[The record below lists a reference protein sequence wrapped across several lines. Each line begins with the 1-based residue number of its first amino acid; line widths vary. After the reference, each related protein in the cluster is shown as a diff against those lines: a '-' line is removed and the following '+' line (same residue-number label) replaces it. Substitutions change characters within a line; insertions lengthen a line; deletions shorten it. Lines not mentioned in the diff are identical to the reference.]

1 MNNIF
6 FEHYDSVN
14 KVPMIKI
21 EKMLEIIVDFYNEL
35 NDKDNSKKEICDPWI
50 DMVRIKAN
58 IAFSKDFMSDD
69 EITDSSKLADIHDN
83 VNEFKEGYNTIL
95 CYKDNIL
102 VGFINYIYQE
112 AGLMISEVQIKKEY
126 QGKYKI
132 FKKLLCEM
140 INNCDKEKSLNI
152 FCTINPK
159 NKKSQ
164 EIFTYIGFKNL
175 GGKLYKID
183 YDKFIKW
190 INKN

>member
-1 MNNIF
+1 MNSVS

-14 KVPMIKI
+14 KIPMIKI
-21 EKMLEIIVDFYNEL
+21 EKTLEIIAGFYNEL

-50 DMVRIKAN
+50 DMVRN
-58 IAFSKDFMSDD
+58 
-69 EITDSSKLADIHDN
+69 
-83 VNEFKEGYNTIL
+83 KEGYNTIL

-164 EIFTYIGFKNL
+164 KIFTYIGFKNL